1 MKTLL
6 LSLVLLSGCALFE
19 QPPKVGQPVVDPITG
34 ELRPATVDDALAEVA
49 RIQAELDVI
58 SDSAAAAGTNP
69 WIAGTGIA
77 VMLAAMA
84 EAKRRRLALEKAKLL
99 AELESR
105 SLDVPKG
112 IELT

>member
-19 QPPKVGQPVVDPITG
+19 PTPKVGQTVVDPVTG
-34 ELRPATVDDALAEVA
+34 EARPATVDDTLAEVA

-58 SDSAAAAGTNP
+58 SDSATAANTNP

-77 VMLAAMA
+77 AIVAAMA
-84 EAKRRRLALEKAKLL
+84 AAKRRRLELEKAKLL

-105 SLDVPKG
+105 NLDVPKG
-112 IELT
+112 IELG

>member
-1 MKTLL
+1 MKLC
-6 LSLVLLSGCALFE
+6 LVLVLLLSGCALFE
-19 QPPKVGQPVVDPITG
+19 KSPRVGAPIADPITG
-34 ELRPATVDDALAEVA
+34 ELRAATVDDVVAEVN

-58 SDSAAAAGTNP
+58 SDSATAANTNP

-77 VMLAAMA
+77 AIVAAMA

-105 SLDVPKG
+105 SLNIPKG
-112 IELT
+112 IELG